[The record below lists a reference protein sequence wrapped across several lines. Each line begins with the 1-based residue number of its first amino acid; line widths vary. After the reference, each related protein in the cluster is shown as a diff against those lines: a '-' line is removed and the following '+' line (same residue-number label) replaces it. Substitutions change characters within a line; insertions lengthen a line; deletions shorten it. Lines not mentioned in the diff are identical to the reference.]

1 MTFLRFIPVCAL
13 ALAGACTSAA
23 RGPGMQDVAVQS
35 VTISAPVGR
44 VQQQERVIV
53 RRAAIEIEVEE
64 VAPAIERAT
73 RLAQAFEGYVENTVT
88 REDKHAYLR
97 LRVPSSRLTEA
108 LDSLARLGKVTGRSF
123 SEDDV
128 TAQSVDLEARVA
140 SFRAARDKL
149 RELMD
154 RAVTV
159 ADAVAAQGELARVQ
173 AELDSLE
180 GQLRTIQSS
189 VALSEL
195 TVTLNRRVV
204 LGPLGLIA
212 SGLATLIGK
221 LFVWR

>member
-1 MTFLRFIPVCAL
+1 V
-13 ALAGACTSAA
+13 
-23 RGPGMQDVAVQS
+23 V
-35 VTISAPVGR
+35 SAPVGR
-44 VQQQERVIV
+44 VRQQERVVV
-53 RRAAIEIEVEE
+53 RRASIDIEVED
-64 VAPAIERAT
+64 VAPAIDRVT
-73 RLAQAFEGYVENTVT
+73 RLTQAFEGYVENAMT
-88 REDKHAYLR
+88 REDDNAYLR
-97 LRVPSSRLTEA
+97 LRIPSSRLTEA
-108 LDSLARLGKVTGRSF
+108 LDSLARLGKVTGRSL
-123 SEDDV
+123 SEEDV

-149 RELMD
+149 RELLD

-189 VALSEL
+189 VALSEV

-204 LGPLGLIA
+204 LGPLGLIG
-212 SGLATLIGK
+212 SGLAKLIGK